1 MKQVAII
8 GGGAAA
14 AAVVGE
20 ILRQQRTRDIAIHWF
35 AGHGARGR
43 GIAYSAQADHHVLN
57 VRAAGM
63 GLFADDGGAFF
74 RHVGAR
80 APQAKASDFLPRA
93 WFGDF
98 VEATLAP
105 LVEAARERGQ
115 RVQVHASTAT
125 AVRGNDTSG
134 YRVTDEYGLEV
145 AVDEVVLAIGA
156 LPSSA
161 LDEAGARALASGRY
175 IVDAW
180 QALSLRE
187 APRQIVV
194 IGTGLT
200 AVDVVLQ
207 ATSDWPSAHITA
219 VSRHGH
225 LPAAHLREPGSP
237 YDHQDELIG
246 EMIAE
251 PRVRRW
257 SHVLREAA
265 ADPAVD
271 WRSIVDGL
279 RPVTGALWQALPI
292 AERARFL
299 RHLRAFWEPARHRLP
314 PQTAATIDALRTDGR
329 LDILAARIDR
339 IDGDG
344 PLELH
349 LRERGHDGERTLA
362 ADLVVQATGPRLD
375 ASATRDPLVVQMLAD
390 GLVRADAVGLGLA
403 AESDGRLHSAD
414 GTPARRLRVLGALMR
429 GSVWECAA
437 FAEIRALARTLATD
451 IVSDGSA
458 PRVARPTPLTG
469 LSRSAVALVG

>member
-35 AGHGARGR
+35 AGHGVRGR
-43 GIAYSAQADHHVLN
+43 GIAYSSQADHHVLN

-74 RHVGAR
+74 RHVATR
-80 APQAKASDFLPRA
+80 APLAKASDFLPRA
-93 WFGDF
+93 WFGEF

-115 RVQVHASTAT
+115 RVHVLASNAV
-125 AVRGNDTSG
+125 AVRGDDATG
-134 YRVTDEYGLEV
+134 YRVTDEHDATV
-145 AVDEVVLAIGA
+145 AVDEVVLAIGS
-156 LPSSA
+156 LPSTA
-161 LDEAGARALASGRY
+161 LEEASDHALASGRY
-175 IVDAW
+175 VVDAW
-180 QALSLRE
+180 QATPPAQSPERV
-187 APRQIVV
+187 VV

-200 AVDVVLQ
+200 AVDVILQ
-207 ATSDWPSAHITA
+207 AASDWPQAHITA

-251 PRVRRW
+251 PRIRRW

-265 ADPAVD
+265 ADPQVD
-271 WRSIVDGL
+271 WRSVIDGL
-279 RPVTGALWQALPI
+279 RPVTAALWQALPVT
-292 AERARFL
+292 ERSRFL

-314 PQTAATIDALRTDGR
+314 PQTAATIDALRAGGR
-329 LDILAARIDR
+329 LDIVAARIDR
-339 IDGDG
+339 VDGGG
-344 PLELH
+344 PLELD
-349 LRERGHDGERTLA
+349 LRERGHGRRRTLA

-403 AESDGRLHSAD
+403 AETDGGLLRAD
-414 GTPARRLRVLGALMR
+414 GMPTRRLRVLGALMR

-437 FAEIRALARTLATD
+437 FAEIRALARTLAAD
-451 IVSDGSA
+451 IVSDGRA
-458 PRVARPTPLTG
+458 TRGTRPTPLTG

>member
-35 AGHGARGR
+35 AGHGVRGR
-43 GIAYSAQADHHVLN
+43 GIAYSSQADHHVLN

-80 APQAKASDFLPRA
+80 APHAKASDFLPRA

-115 RVQVHASTAT
+115 PVHVHATTAV
-125 AVRGNDTSG
+125 AVRGDDAAG
-134 YRVTDEYGLEV
+134 YHVTDEHGSTV

-156 LPSSA
+156 LPSTALEEASA
-161 LDEAGARALASGRY
+161 SALASGRY

-180 QALSLRE
+180 QATPPVE
-187 APRQIVV
+187 APHRVVV

-200 AVDVVLQ
+200 AVDVILQ
-207 ATSDWPSAHITA
+207 AAADWPRTHVTA

-225 LPAAHLREPGSP
+225 LPAAHRREPGSP

-265 ADPAVD
+265 ADPQVD
-271 WRSIVDGL
+271 WRSVVDGL
-279 RPVTGALWQALPI
+279 RPVTAALWQALPL
-292 AERARFL
+292 AERSRFL
-299 RHLRAFWEPARHRLP
+299 RHLRAYWEPARHRLP
-314 PQTAATIDALRTDGR
+314 PQTAVTIEALRAEGR
-329 LDILAARIDR
+329 LDIVAARIER

-344 PLELH
+344 PLDVQ
-349 LRERGHDGERTLA
+349 LRERGHGRRSALA

-375 ASATRDPLVVQMLAD
+375 ASATRDPLIVQMLAE
-390 GLVRADAVGLGLA
+390 GLVHADAVGLGLA
-403 AESDGRLHSAD
+403 ADAEGRLQRAD
-414 GTPARRLRVLGALMR
+414 GTPATRLRVLGALLR

-451 IVSDGSA
+451 IVHDGQG